1 MSRVTL
7 RPAEARDLEAIVA
20 VFVRCFRESY
30 AARLPAQV
38 TGAFGEERA
47 RTLWSDVLSSPSRE
61 VVVAEID
68 GRVCGVVGFETTGT
82 EGWVHS
88 LYVSPDVQGTGVG
101 TALLRRATAQLG
113 SSGATIA
120 HLWVFAANQP
130 SIGFY
135 ASEGWTHDGEERVE
149 QAFGEKEIRLS
160 RSIESTAPILAVR
173 GLTVVFG
180 TTRGEQAAVRDVS
193 LTVPPGATVALVG
206 ESGSGKSTTAAAINR
221 LLPANGRVTAGRVE
235 LDGRDLLTLSER
247 EMRRIRGT
255 GIGLVPQDPMS
266 NLDPLM
272 RIGDQVAEALEVH
285 DVATGRAAHARA
297 LELLDLVGIPD
308 PAARAAQYPHEFSG
322 GMRQRAL
329 IAVGLACRPRLLVA
343 DEPTS
348 ALDVTVQ
355 RRILD
360 TVDAITDE
368 LGTSVLLITHDLGL
382 AAERADTVAVMYRG
396 EIVETGPAARILA
409 EPEHAYTRRLLGAAP
424 SLNTV
429 QDVRRP
435 VRDEGS
441 GTLVRFEGVTK
452 RFALRGRDRREI
464 VAVDDVSFDV
474 PRGQTVAIVG
484 ESGSGKSTTANLL
497 LGLEQPT
504 SGRILVDGNDLATMS
519 RRETFELRR
528 RIQPVFQNPYASLDP
543 RYTVERSVAEPLAVH
558 GVGTS
563 ESRRERVRTLLE
575 QVALDADLATR
586 LPHELSGGQRQRV
599 AIARALALE
608 PDLVVLDEAVSALDV
623 IVQAQILDL
632 LAELQERLGLTYLF
646 ISHDLAVVRMVA
658 DQVHVM
664 RNGRLVESGQPDRIF
679 TEPEDD
685 YTRELL
691 AAIPGAAR

>member
-1 MSRVTL
+1 MTADA
-7 RPAEARDLEAIVA
+7 PAPV
-20 VFVRCFRESY
+20 
-30 AARLPAQV
+30 
-38 TGAFGEERA
+38 
-47 RTLWSDVLSSPSRE
+47 
-61 VVVAEID
+61 
-68 GRVCGVVGFETTGT
+68 
-82 EGWVHS
+82 
-88 LYVSPDVQGTGVG
+88 
-101 TALLRRATAQLG
+101 
-113 SSGATIA
+113 
-120 HLWVFAANQP
+120 
-130 SIGFY
+130 
-135 ASEGWTHDGEERVE
+135 
-149 QAFGEKEIRLS
+149 
-160 RSIESTAPILAVR
+160 PILAIE

-180 TTRGEQAAVRDVS
+180 TTRGDQTAVRDVS
-193 LTVPPGATVALVG
+193 LTVPAGSTVALVG
-206 ESGSGKSTTAAAINR
+206 ESGSGKSTTAAAVNR
-221 LLPANGRVTAGRVE
+221 LLPANGRVTAGRVV

-247 EMRRIRGT
+247 EMRRIRGA

-285 DVATGRAAHARA
+285 DVANGKAAWARA

-308 PAARAAQYPHEFSG
+308 PQGRAAQYPHEFSG

-360 TVDAITDE
+360 TVDAITEE

-382 AAERADTVAVMYRG
+382 AAERADTVVVMYRG
-396 EIVETGPAARILA
+396 EIVETGPAAHILA
-409 EPEHAYTRRLLGAAP
+409 EPEHAYTRRLLAAAP

-429 QDVRRP
+429 REVRRTP
-435 VRDEGS
+435 LDSVAVEP
-441 GTLVRFEGVTK
+441 LVRFEGVSK
-452 RFALRGRDRREI
+452 RFALRRRGRGADDDI
-464 VAVDDVSFDV
+464 LAVDDVSFDI

-497 LGLEQPT
+497 LGLETPT
-504 SGRILVDGNDLATMS
+504 SGRILVGDQDLTTMS
-519 RRETFELRR
+519 RRETFALRR
-528 RIQPVFQNPYASLDP
+528 RVQPVFQNPYASLDP
-543 RYTVERSVAEPLAVH
+543 RYTVERSVAEPLKVH
-558 GVGTS
+558 RVGTPDT
-563 ESRRERVRTLLE
+563 RRERVRTLLD

-608 PDLVVLDEAVSALDV
+608 PDIVVLDEAVSALDV

-632 LAELQERLGLTYLF
+632 LAELQNRLGLTYLF
-646 ISHDLAVVRMVA
+646 ISHDLAVVRLVS
-658 DQVHVM
+658 DEVHVM
-664 RNGRLVESGQPDRIF
+664 RAGRIVESGPPEQIF
-679 TEPEDD
+679 DAPQDG